1 MTTVDWLIVL
11 SVFMTALSIYLFAK
25 YNRYRS
31 LWKQRGS
38 FMKWPVR
45 QIPLDKVDK
54 IFEINEFGP
63 TIETEVDFIGRGHLL
78 VPGGTSDT
86 EAWVLSVLSK
96 RANTIFEF
104 GTCTGK
110 TAYLMAKNS
119 AENAKVITLTLSP
132 EQLAQYEKGSSDNN
146 KSTKDALSES
156 AFTNFLYSGTPAEK
170 KITQVFG
177 DSKYFD
183 EKPYARKMD
192 LIFVDGSHALS
203 YVYSDSEKAFNM
215 VSPGGLILWHD
226 YRGPYDT
233 LDVYHGLN
241 KLSKEKPLYHI
252 EGTSLVMFRNP
263 G

>member
-1 MTTVDWLIVL
+1 MTTVDWLIAL
-11 SVFMTALSIYLFAK
+11 SVFMTAVSVYLFAL
-25 YNRYRS
+25 YHRYRS
-31 LWKQRGS
+31 RWKQRGS
-38 FMKWPVR
+38 FIKWPVR

-63 TIETEVDFIGRGHLL
+63 SIETEVDFIGRGHLL

-96 RANTIFEF
+96 KAKTIFEF

-119 AENAKVITLTLSP
+119 PENAKVITLTLSP
-132 EQLAQYEKGSSDNN
+132 EQLAEYEKGSSDNTR
-146 KSTKDALSES
+146 STKAAIRES
-156 AFTNFLYSGTPAEK
+156 TFTKFLYTGTPVEGK
-170 KITQVFG
+170 VTQVFG
-177 DSKYFD
+177 DSKHFD
-183 EKPYARKMD
+183 EKPYAGKMD

-203 YVYSDSEKAFNM
+203 YIYSDSEKAFNM

-226 YRGPYDT
+226 YTDDIQ
-233 LDVYHGLN
+233 DVYRGLN